1 MDIKVWA
8 SMNQG
13 WVYLDRVRDDAAG
26 LTLLEFYT
34 RRYAHS
40 SLSDWQDRI
49 LGGAVL
55 LNGISVSAE
64 TPLQVGQTLSYHRPP
79 WQEPEVPL
87 TFEVLYEDSDLLVV
101 VKPSGLPVLPGGG
114 FLENTLLHQLRH
126 LYPHETPVP
135 IHRLGRGTSGLMLLA
150 RSPLAKSNLSQQM
163 RKSTAGGGRL
173 IHSHRPI
180 HKIYRALVSA
190 GNMPDRFSINQPI
203 GKIAHEQLGYIYG
216 ATTDGQFA
224 RSDVKV
230 LRRDSESTLV
240 EVTIFT
246 GRPHQIRIH
255 MATAGFPL
263 LGDPLYGLGGIPRL
277 FSEDG
282 ETKQPVPGDCGYALH
297 AYRLVFL
304 HPRTQEEMN
313 FECPAPNALSIS

>member
-1 MDIKVWA
+1 
-8 SMNQG
+8 MNQG
-13 WVYLDRVRDDAAG
+13 WVYLDRVRGDDAG

-40 SLSDWQDRI
+40 SLSDWQSRI
-49 LGGAVL
+49 EGGQVL
-55 LNGISVSAE
+55 INGISVSAA
-64 TPLQVGQTLSYHRPP
+64 TLLQVGQKLSYHRPP

-87 TFEVLYEDSDLLVV
+87 VFEVLYEDSDLLVV
-101 VKPSGLPVLPGGG
+101 AKPSGLPVLPGGG

-163 RKSTAGGGRL
+163 RKSTAGGGLLVR
-173 IHSHRPI
+173 SHRPI
-180 HKIYRALVSA
+180 QKIYRALVS
-190 GNMPDRFSINQPI
+190 GGDMPDCFSINQPI
-203 GKIAHEQLGYIYG
+203 GKIAHAQLGYIYG
-216 ATTDGQFA
+216 AAADGQFA
-224 RSDVKV
+224 RSDVRV
-230 LRRDSESTLV
+230 LRRDRDATLV
-240 EVTIFT
+240 EVSIFT

-255 MATAGFPL
+255 MASAGFPL
-263 LGDPLYGLGGIPRL
+263 VGDPLYLAGGIPRT
-277 FSEDG
+277 FSEDD

-304 HPRTQEEMN
+304 HPRTQQEMS
-313 FECPAPNALSIS
+313 FECPAPKALSVS